1 MEVIV
6 QEKIPSCE
14 RNFREQIHSFSDF
27 GKLDR
32 TLYQGHRKRLLTN
45 TESLRLTEKP
55 NFERVRNFTRTKRGI
70 KNHGDFLRLSSSSSL
85 SNKEG
90 EGQGR
95 RTSVLSSMS
104 FSSENCF
111 EEQKSNNERYKVVL
125 FGIPGVGKSSFLQ
138 QIRTSEFKGACSEGM
153 TCNLILCCLPSK
165 YAQSRTLPCYNLLLK
180 LYGDVFSLFTG
191 PEPDCITVPVV
202 LGRKES
208 IIDFVEADMYI
219 QVST

>member
-6 QEKIPSCE
+6 KEKIPSCE

-55 NFERVRNFTRTKRGI
+55 NFERVRYFTRTKRGI

-111 EEQKSNNERYKVVL
+111 EEQQSNNERYKVVL

-138 QIRTSEFKGACSEGM
+138 QIRTSEFKGACSEG
-153 TCNLILCCLPSK
+153 
-165 YAQSRTLPCYNLLLK
+165 
-180 LYGDVFSLFTG
+180 

-219 QVST
+219 QNHGHTRHYDAL